1 MLEVRP
7 SHVTEPNEDKGVCAY
22 VREGVREKVTCRD
35 GLASNYRVSNYPCP
49 ASAYKLKQLIGPD
62 LLDTL
67 YLEIAKT

>member
-7 SHVTEPNEDKGVCAY
+7 SQGVFAY

-49 ASAYKLKQLIGPD
+49 DSAYKLKQLIGPD